1 MRSTRTK
8 MNSLILKCKCLKQ
21 NSCRQMSTYSEVYLS
36 RIVQPEY
43 VIQHIIASLWCW
55 YQMEHLAELEGVLFA
70 GELEVAA
77 DEDEHGGVD
86 A

>member
-55 YQMEHLAELEGVLFA
+55 YQMEHLRSTSLVIMNNT
-70 GELEVAA
+70 VIINN
-77 DEDEHGGVD
+77 DIN
-86 A
+86 